1 MKTIITIILS
11 LLVSVSFA
19 QQKELKLEVSQ
30 EFKEELKE
38 ALTVLSE
45 KLEDVERNDFFAK
58 SDIVKLQTKKEEV
71 SQKISY
77 TLEKEDVTLDN
88 LNAKVTKKIKF
99 TINLDE
105 DDQTPLAG
113 LTKKDLS
120 NIERKLSEAA
130 RIFEKSSSFLEL
142 KSRLEKLEQQN
153 NKNNKL

>member
-45 KLEDVERNDFFAK
+45 KLEDVESNEFFSK
-58 SDIVKLQTKKEEV
+58 SDIVKLQTKMEEV

-77 TLEKEDVTLDN
+77 TLEKEDVTLDS

-105 DDQTPLAG
+105 DDQASLAG

-120 NIERKLSEAA
+120 DIERKLSEAA
-130 RIFEKSSSFLEL
+130 RIFEKSPSFLEL
-142 KSRLEKLEQQN
+142 KSRLEKIEQQN
-153 NKNNKL
+153 KKNNK

>member
-45 KLEDVERNDFFAK
+45 KLEDVERNEFFSK
-58 SDIVKLQTKKEEV
+58 SDIVKLQTKMEEV

-77 TLEKEDVTLDN
+77 TLEKEDVTPEGF
-88 LNAKVTKKIKF
+88 NAKVTKNVKI

-113 LTKKDLS
+113 LTKEDLS
-120 NIERKLSEAA
+120 NIEKELSEAA
-130 RIFEKSSSFLEL
+130 SILEKSPTFLEL
-142 KSRLEKLEQQN
+142 KSRVEKLEQQN
-153 NKNNKL
+153 NKNNK

>member
-19 QQKELKLEVSQ
+19 QEKELKLEVSQ

-45 KLEDVERNDFFAK
+45 KLEDVERNEFFSK
-58 SDIVKLQTKKEEV
+58 SDIVKLQTKMEEV

-77 TLEKEDVTLDN
+77 TLEKEDVTLDS

-105 DDQTPLAG
+105 DDQASLAG

-130 RIFEKSSSFLEL
+130 RIFEKSPSFLEL

-153 NKNNKL
+153 NKNNK

>member
-58 SDIVKLQTKKEEV
+58 SDIVKLQTKMEEV

-77 TLEKEDVTLDN
+77 TLEKEDVTLDS

-105 DDQTPLAG
+105 DD
-113 LTKKDLS
+113 
-120 NIERKLSEAA
+120 
-130 RIFEKSSSFLEL
+130 
-142 KSRLEKLEQQN
+142 
-153 NKNNKL
+153 

>member
-1 MKTIITIILS
+1 MKTIITVILS

-19 QQKELKLEVSQ
+19 QEKELKFEVSQ

-45 KLEDVERNDFFAK
+45 KLEDVERNECFAK
-58 SDIVKLQTKKEEV
+58 SDIVKLQTKMEEV

-77 TLEKEDVTLDN
+77 TLEKEDVTLDS

-105 DDQTPLAG
+105 DDQASLAG

-130 RIFEKSSSFLEL
+130 RIFEKSPTFLEL
-142 KSRLEKLEQQN
+142 KSRVEKLEEQN
-153 NKNNKL
+153 NKNNK

>member
-11 LLVSVSFA
+11 LLVSISFA

-38 ALTVLSE
+38 ALTVLSK
-45 KLEDVERNDFFAK
+45 KLEDVERNEFFSK
-58 SDIVKLQTKKEEV
+58 SDIVKLQTKMEEV

-77 TLEKEDVTLDN
+77 TLEKEDVTLDS

-113 LTKKDLS
+113 FTKKDLS

-130 RIFEKSSSFLEL
+130 SIFEKSPSFLEL

-153 NKNNKL
+153 NKNNK

>member
-45 KLEDVERNDFFAK
+45 KLEDVESNEFFSK
-58 SDIVKLQTKKEEV
+58 SDIVKLQTKMEEV

-77 TLEKEDVTLDN
+77 TLEKEDVTLDS

-105 DDQTPLAG
+105 DDQASLAG

-120 NIERKLSEAA
+120 DIERKLSEAA
-130 RIFEKSSSFLEL
+130 RIFEKSPSFLEL

-153 NKNNKL
+153 KKNNK

>member
-45 KLEDVERNDFFAK
+45 KLEDTNRTTFFTDQEIAK
-58 SDIVKLQTKKEEV
+58 IEAKLKEAG
-71 SQKISY
+71 QKVSY
-77 TLEKEDVTLDN
+77 TFEKEDITPEGF
-88 LNAKVTKKIKF
+88 NAKVTKNVKI

-113 LTKKDLS
+113 LTKEDLS
-120 NIERKLSEAA
+120 NIEKELSEAA
-130 RIFEKSSSFLEL
+130 SILEKSPTFLEL
-142 KSRLEKLEQQN
+142 KSRVENLEQQN
-153 NKNNKL
+153 NKNNK

>member
-45 KLEDVERNDFFAK
+45 KLEDVESNEFFSK
-58 SDIVKLQTKKEEV
+58 SDIVKLQTKMEEV

-77 TLEKEDVTLDN
+77 TLEKEDVTLDS

-105 DDQTPLAG
+105 DDQASLAG

-130 RIFEKSSSFLEL
+130 RIFEKSPSFLEL

-153 NKNNKL
+153 KKNNK

>member
-45 KLEDVERNDFFAK
+45 KLEDVERNEFFSK
-58 SDIVKLQTKKEEV
+58 SDIVKLQTKMEEV

-77 TLEKEDVTLDN
+77 TLEKEDVTLDS

-105 DDQTPLAG
+105 DDQASLAG

-120 NIERKLSEAA
+120 DIERKLSEAA
-130 RIFEKSSSFLEL
+130 RIFEKSPSFLEL

-153 NKNNKL
+153 KKNNK

>member
-45 KLEDVERNDFFAK
+45 KLEDVERNEFFSK
-58 SDIVKLQTKKEEV
+58 SDIVKLQTKMEEV

-77 TLEKEDVTLDN
+77 TLEKEDVTLDS

-105 DDQTPLAG
+105 DDQASLAG

-120 NIERKLSEAA
+120 DIERKLSEAA
-130 RIFEKSSSFLEL
+130 RVFEKSPSFLEL

-153 NKNNKL
+153 KKNNK

>member
-19 QQKELKLEVSQ
+19 QQKELNLEVSQ

-45 KLEDVERNDFFAK
+45 KLEDTNRTTFFTDQEIAK
-58 SDIVKLQTKKEEV
+58 IEAKLKEAG
-71 SQKISY
+71 QKVSY
-77 TLEKEDVTLDN
+77 TFEKEDFTLDS
-88 LNAKVTKKIKF
+88 LNTKVTKNVKI

-113 LTKKDLS
+113 LTKEDLS
-120 NIERKLSEAA
+120 NIEKELSEAA
-130 RIFEKSSSFLEL
+130 SILEKSPTFLEL
-142 KSRLEKLEQQN
+142 KSRVEKLEQQN
-153 NKNNKL
+153 NKNNK

>member
-1 MKTIITIILS
+1 MFSIFVLFNTTNILKPIYMKTIITIILS

-58 SDIVKLQTKKEEV
+58 SDIVKLQTKMEEV

-77 TLEKEDVTLDN
+77 TLEKEDVTLDS

-105 DDQTPLAG
+105 DD
-113 LTKKDLS
+113 
-120 NIERKLSEAA
+120 
-130 RIFEKSSSFLEL
+130 
-142 KSRLEKLEQQN
+142 
-153 NKNNKL
+153 

>member
-45 KLEDVERNDFFAK
+45 KLEDVERNEFFSK
-58 SDIVKLQTKKEEV
+58 SDIVKLQTKMEEV

-77 TLEKEDVTLDN
+77 TLEKEDVTLDS

-105 DDQTPLAG
+105 DDQTSLAG

-130 RIFEKSSSFLEL
+130 RVFEKSPSFLEL

-153 NKNNKL
+153 KKNNK

>member
-19 QQKELKLEVSQ
+19 QEKELKLEVSQ

-45 KLEDVERNDFFAK
+45 KLEDVESNEFFSK
-58 SDIVKLQTKKEEV
+58 SDIVKLQTKMEEV

-77 TLEKEDVTLDN
+77 TLEKEDVTLDS

-105 DDQTPLAG
+105 DDQTPIAG

-120 NIERKLSEAA
+120 DIERKLSEAA
-130 RIFEKSSSFLEL
+130 RIFEKSPSFLEL

-153 NKNNKL
+153 NKNNK

>member
-1 MKTIITIILS
+1 MKTIITIILT
-11 LLVSVSFA
+11 LLTSISFA
-19 QQKELKLEVSQ
+19 QEKELKLEVSQ

-45 KLEDVERNDFFAK
+45 KLEDVESNEFFSK
-58 SDIVKLQTKKEEV
+58 SDIVKLQTKMEEV

-77 TLEKEDVTLDN
+77 TLEKEDVTLDS

-105 DDQTPLAG
+105 DNQASLAG

-120 NIERKLSEAA
+120 NIERKLSETAL
-130 RIFEKSSSFLEL
+130 ILEKSPIFLDL
-142 KSRLEKLEQQN
+142 KSKIEKLEQQN
-153 NKNNKL
+153 KKNNK